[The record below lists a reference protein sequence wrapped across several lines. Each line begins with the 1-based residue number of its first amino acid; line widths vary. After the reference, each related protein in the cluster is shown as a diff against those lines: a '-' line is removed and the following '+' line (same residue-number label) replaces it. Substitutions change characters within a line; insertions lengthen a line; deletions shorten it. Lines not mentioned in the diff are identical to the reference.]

1 MCIFGSFDQSD
12 RITVTG
18 TPGIE
23 TAKDPLA
30 GTRANFPGTA
40 EVGRLTG
47 TESEHLDWTVV
58 NHEDV
63 SRGLRLDSHIITG
76 PSRILDVYKL
86 L

>member
-30 GTRANFPGTA
+30 VIRANFPGTT

-47 TESEHLDWTVV
+47 SESEYLNWTVV
-58 NHEDV
+58 NREDV
-63 SRGLRLDSHIITG
+63 
-76 PSRILDVYKL
+76 
-86 L
+86 